1 MAPSA
6 APGTRTEHRKR
17 LREENA
23 GTAKEL
29 ARRTGMGHAMVNAE
43 LNRLAGVRK
52 IAEATVDQLE
62 RRLRHAETWLQKV

>member
-1 MAPSA
+1 
-6 APGTRTEHRKR
+6 
-17 LREENA
+17 
-23 GTAKEL
+23 
-29 ARRTGMGHAMVNAE
+29 MVNAE